1 MKSAFY
7 IVGPTATGKSEIGA
21 AVARKCSG
29 EIISADAFQIYAG
42 LDLLTGKPDANLLRT
57 VRHHLISAIDPGVEM
72 NAEEFRRRALR
83 AIREIHARGRQAFVV
98 GGSGMYVQ
106 ALSHGLSRLPP
117 ASVRLRAQLEQFSEG
132 ELFVRLNRLDR
143 QTAHAIDRQNK
154 RRLVRAVEI
163 CLLSGR
169 PASAQRR
176 RVQPARAPA
185 GIFLFRDRADL
196 YERINARVKLMFV
209 HGVIEEV
216 RAAEELGATARKT
229 LGLEQIR
236 ALLQG
241 NISEAECIAS
251 IQQATRRY
259 AKRQLTWFQRQS
271 NFEPLNLS
279 LHGSSEAIEWITRKA
294 RLSFTP
300 QDD

>member
-21 AVARKCSG
+21 AVARECSG

-42 LDLLTGKPDANLLRT
+42 LDLLTGKPGANLLRP
-57 VRHHLISAIDPGVEM
+57 VRHHLLSAIDPSVEM
-72 NAEEFRRRALR
+72 NAEEFRHRALR

-106 ALSHGLSRLPP
+106 ALTDGLSRLPP

-132 ELFVRLNRLDR
+132 ELFVRLKRLDR
-143 QTAHAIDRQNK
+143 QTAHAIDRRNK

-163 CLLSGR
+163 CFLSGR
-169 PASAQRR
+169 PASTQRR
-176 RVQPARAPA
+176 RAQPARAPA
-185 GIFLFRDRADL
+185 GVFLFRDRADL
-196 YERINARVKLMFV
+196 YERINARVELMFAY
-209 HGVIEEV
+209 GGIEEV
-216 RAAEELGATARKT
+216 RAVGELGATARKT